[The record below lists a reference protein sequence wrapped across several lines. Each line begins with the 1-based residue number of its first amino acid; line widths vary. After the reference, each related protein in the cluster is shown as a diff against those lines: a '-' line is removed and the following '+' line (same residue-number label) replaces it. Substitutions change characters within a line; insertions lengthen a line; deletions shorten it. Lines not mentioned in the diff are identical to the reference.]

1 MVSAANWV
9 RPLRGEYSL
18 GPGYGETGPHWET
31 IHTGQDFRAKMGSGV
46 YAVASGF
53 VVGID
58 NNHPAYGKLVKV
70 RHSSGVESW
79 YAHLNTINVT
89 MGALVT
95 SQTRLGS
102 VGETGNTTGPH
113 LHLEARDANGKH
125 FNPMP
130 MFTGEAPPE
139 IDGGVPQPPTGTPQ
153 IPEMLITDPGSWLR
167 IAYFVG
173 GAGLLI
179 FGILMLRK
187 QGFKL

>member
-18 GPGYGETGPHWET
+18 GPGYGATGPHWET
-31 IHTGQDFRAKMGSGV
+31 IHTGQDFRAKLGSGV

-53 VVGID
+53 VVGIE

-70 RHSSGVESW
+70 RHSGGVESW

-89 MGALVT
+89 VGALVT
-95 SQTRLGS
+95 NQTRLGS

-113 LHLEARDANGKH
+113 LHLEARDANGRT
-125 FNPMP
+125 FDPMP
-130 MFTGEAPPE
+130 MFTGEGPPPGTEEDAPDVPSVPVPE
-139 IDGGVPQPPTGTPQ
+139 
-153 IPEMLITDPGSWLR
+153 LLLTDPGAWLR
-167 IAYFVG
+167 VAYFVG
-173 GAGLLI
+173 GAGLI
-179 FGILMLRK
+179 VFGVLMLRK